1 MTKTTRI
8 LSAFVAMVLLLAALG
23 CGGGA
28 SGRAALYGKWEYADA
43 ASGLTMQF
51 EFKQDGTLT
60 LGASGITFDMKYEFV
75 DDDTIKLTDS
85 EMLTGASDTTMD
97 FKVEGDK
104 LTLTADGQAQ
114 VLTKVK

>member
-1 MTKTTRI
+1 MTKTTRV
-8 LSAFVAMVLLLAALG
+8 LSAFVAMILLLSALG

-28 SGRAALYGKWEYADA
+28 SGRAALYGKWGLTDE
-43 ASGLTMQF
+43 ASGLTMEF

-60 LGASGITFDMKYEFV
+60 LGVSGMTVDMKFEFV
-75 DDDTIKLTDS
+75 DDDTIKLT
-85 EMLTGASDTTMD
+85 GADVLGGSDTTMD

-104 LTLTADGQAQ
+104 LTLTVDGESQ

>member
-8 LSAFVAMVLLLAALG
+8 LSAFVAMILLLSALG

-28 SGRAALYGKWEYADA
+28 SGRAALYGKWEYTDA
-43 ASGLTMQF
+43 STSLNMQF

-60 LGASGITFDMKYEFV
+60 LGASGITFDLKYEFV
-75 DDDTIKLTDS
+75 DDDTIKLVDD
-85 EMLTGASDTTMD
+85 TGMFGGDNATMD

-104 LTLTADGQAQ
+104 LSLTSQGQTQ